1 MKKWKTLF
9 IALLGINVLGAILII
24 AFIFQPVD
32 KANPTPSEKV
42 EGDAELTILA
52 KKADLN
58 VLIDKYLKK
67 EFKNQPLNYKITL
80 TDVVRV
86 DGTIQVFGD
95 DINIRMTFD
104 PIVQKNGDIVLEQ
117 QSLSVGK
124 LQLPVRTVLRYVNNN
139 FALPEWVTIDPKN
152 ESVYVALQ
160 QMKLESDFAV
170 KVQKFDLKNDDI
182 RVRLISRDRKSV
194 V

>member
-170 KVQKFDLKNDDI
+170 KVQKFDIKNDDI
-182 RVRLISRDRKSV
+182 RVRLISRSE
-194 V
+194 

>member
-104 PIVQKNGDIVLEQ
+104 PIVQKMEILCLNSSHFL
-117 QSLSVGK
+117 
-124 LQLPVRTVLRYVNNN
+124 
-139 FALPEWVTIDPKN
+139 
-152 ESVYVALQ
+152 
-160 QMKLESDFAV
+160 LESCSFLSA
-170 KVQKFDLKNDDI
+170 QCFDT
-182 RVRLISRDRKSV
+182 
-194 V
+194 

>member
-67 EFKNQPLNYKITL
+67 EFKNQPI
-80 TDVVRV
+80 
-86 DGTIQVFGD
+86 
-95 DINIRMTFD
+95 
-104 PIVQKNGDIVLEQ
+104 
-117 QSLSVGK
+117 
-124 LQLPVRTVLRYVNNN
+124 
-139 FALPEWVTIDPKN
+139 
-152 ESVYVALQ
+152 
-160 QMKLESDFAV
+160 
-170 KVQKFDLKNDDI
+170 
-182 RVRLISRDRKSV
+182 
-194 V
+194 

>member
-1 MKKWKTLF
+1 MKKWKILF

-32 KANPTPSEKV
+32 KVNPTPSEKV

-170 KVQKFDLKNDDI
+170 TVQKFDLKNDDI
-182 RVRLISRDRKSV
+182 RVRLISRSE
-194 V
+194 

>member
-67 EFKNQPLNYKITL
+67 N
-80 TDVVRV
+80 
-86 DGTIQVFGD
+86 
-95 DINIRMTFD
+95 
-104 PIVQKNGDIVLEQ
+104 
-117 QSLSVGK
+117 
-124 LQLPVRTVLRYVNNN
+124 LR
-139 FALPEWVTIDPKN
+139 
-152 ESVYVALQ
+152 
-160 QMKLESDFAV
+160 
-170 KVQKFDLKNDDI
+170 
-182 RVRLISRDRKSV
+182 ISRLTTKLLLPM
-194 V
+194 